1 MLASIIIPYYKSEK
15 FIKKTISSIINQ
27 TYKKWEIIIIDDENS
42 NVSFKVL
49 NAFKNKKIRV
59 YSNKKNIGVA
69 KSRNIGITKAKGN
82 LICFIDSD
90 DYWHKNKLL
99 EQIYQMKKNNYDISY
114 TSYIAFEDTNTVVY
128 RVLAKNILNHSKLIK
143 SNPICCSSVVIKKKI
158 LRDIKFPN
166 IKTKEDYALWL
177 KLSRKNKFYPIKKN
191 LTFHRLRKNSLSSL
205 HLNKLYNAFLIY
217 YKFLNFNI
225 IYSFYSVCRLYINAF
240 IKKYF

>member
-15 FIKKTISSIINQ
+15 FIKKTISSIISQ
-27 TYKKWEIIIIDDENS
+27 TYKKWEIIIVDDENS
-42 NVSFKVL
+42 NISAEVL
-49 NAFKNKKIRV
+49 NTLKNKKIRIFK
-59 YSNKKNIGVA
+59 NKKNIGVA
-69 KSRNIGITKAKGN
+69 KSRNFGITKAKGN

-90 DYWHKNKLL
+90 DYWHKNKLM
-99 EQIYQMKKNNYDISY
+99 EQISEMKKNNYNISY
-114 TSYIAFEDTNTVVY
+114 TSYTAFENNNIVKY
-128 RVLAKNILNHSKLIK
+128 RVLAKNILNFDKLIK

-158 LRDIKFPN
+158 LRNNKFPN

-205 HLNKLYNAFLIY
+205 HLNKLYNAFIIY

-225 IYSFYSVCRLYINAF
+225 IYSFYSMSRLYINAF
-240 IKKYF
+240 TKKYF

>member
-114 TSYIAFEDTNTVVY
+114 TSYTAFENTNTIAY
-128 RVLAKNILNHSKLIK
+128 RVLAKNILNYSKLIK
-143 SNPICCSSVVIKKKI
+143 SNPICCSSVVIKKK
-158 LRDIKFPN
+158 
-166 IKTKEDYALWL
+166 
-177 KLSRKNKFYPIKKN
+177 
-191 LTFHRLRKNSLSSL
+191 
-205 HLNKLYNAFLIY
+205 
-217 YKFLNFNI
+217 NFE
-225 IYSFYSVCRLYINAF
+225 
-240 IKKYF
+240 KY